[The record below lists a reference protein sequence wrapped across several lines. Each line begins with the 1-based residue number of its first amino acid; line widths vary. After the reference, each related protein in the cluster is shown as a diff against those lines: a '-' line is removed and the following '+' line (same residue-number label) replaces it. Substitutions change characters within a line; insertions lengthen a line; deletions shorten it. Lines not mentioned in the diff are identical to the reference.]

1 MLLPK
6 CPQCGN
12 TDVSHSK
19 TFSVVVEPSK
29 GEHGIVERK
38 VGMYACRQCGTNFPT
53 VISRQR
59 YLIVTEEQLRSI
71 ERDLADAK
79 TTNEGLETKIQTMI
93 NQQNELQRAIE
104 KAMKEGEVSR
114 LETKLAELEQY
125 VEHLRKEKGE
135 LEQRTTGSGQT

>member
-1 MLLPK
+1 MPK

-12 TDVSHSK
+12 TDVAHSK

-38 VGMYACRQCGTNFPT
+38 VGMYTCRQCGTNFPT

-79 TTNEGLETKIQTMI
+79 RTNEGLETKIQTMI
-93 NQQNELQRAIE
+93 NQQNELQRTIE
-104 KAMKEGEVSR
+104 KTMDEDEVSR
-114 LETKLAELEQY
+114 LETKLTELEHY
-125 VEHLRKEKGE
+125 VEHLRKEKSE
-135 LEQRTTGSGQT
+135 LEQKAAGSGQA